1 MNITIL
7 GTGNMGAAFAQQL
20 HAAGHALNI
29 LGRDP
34 ARTRALA
41 ERFGATSEPARAAA
55 SDVVILATG
64 YDDAIG
70 ALRGAGLRDAAVV
83 VDITNPL
90 TPDYTGL
97 TLGYSTSAAEQIA
110 AALPTL
116 RVVKAFNTVF
126 AQRLAAGARVSDS
139 QVVPVFVASDDAQ
152 ATQRVSELARSMG
165 FDVIDA
171 GPLRNA
177 RYLEPLAG
185 LNIHLGYA
193 AGLGTL
199 IAPTWLRQS

>member
-7 GTGNMGAAFAQQL
+7 GTGNMATAFAQQL
-20 HAAGHALNI
+20 HAAGHRLNI

-34 ARTRALA
+34 AKARALA
-41 ERFGATSEPARAAA
+41 ERFGGSCEASHAA
-55 SDVVILATG
+55 SSDIVILATG

-70 ALRGAGLRDAAVV
+70 ALRQAALPEGTVV

-90 TPDYTGL
+90 TADYMGL
-97 TLGYSTSAAEQIA
+97 TLGHSTSAAEQIA
-110 AALPTL
+110 TALPRL

-126 AQRLAAGARVSDS
+126 AQRLAAGARVTDTQS
-139 QVVPVFVASDDAQ
+139 VPVLVAADDAQ
-152 ATQRVSELARSMG
+152 AGQRVSELARSMG

-185 LNIHLGYA
+185 LNVYLGYG
-193 AGLGTL
+193 AGLGTS
-199 IAPTWLRQS
+199 IAPTWLRQA